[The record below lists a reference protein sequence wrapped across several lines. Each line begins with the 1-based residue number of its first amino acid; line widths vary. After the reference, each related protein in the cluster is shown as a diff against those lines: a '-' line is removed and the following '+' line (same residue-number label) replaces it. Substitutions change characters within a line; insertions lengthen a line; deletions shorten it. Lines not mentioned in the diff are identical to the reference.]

1 MKCISMYKALLLL
14 VGVLMPLLFA
24 CTRSYPGLEYED
36 DNGFSNGEGSTN
48 TPIMLFLNDPLFFTM
63 TTTRGTGVFEP
74 DNKNKYNNATFHVFA
89 FRDAED
95 VDMTMT
101 LASDS
106 DRYNCLVDGDV
117 FFKGRP
123 MKMDKDNSGE
133 MEFIRDEETN
143 VTEHLYY
150 GSKYQE
156 LGYNFFG
163 YYIDDFEPTSEN
175 SVRTKDEIYHN
186 VDIDGSQDI
195 MCGYSRELTPEY
207 VLNILKKNGNSSST
221 GLIADRNNILNYGY
235 STYAAHR
242 NVNPVI
248 DLKHVLARLKFEA
261 YAGDNKAQNITITN
275 IEVKSRTKGKLTVA
289 AADLTK
295 VGLQVDESQTPKSLY
310 LKEAS
315 VDGVAPTTSLRQDYY
330 KVELKKGDVNKYWAN
345 RTPLPIGESLL
356 VMPSDSYQLIIHY
369 NELRKES
376 EDSDKMIL
384 RKGIKAEYTI
394 NAPKLA
400 VNYDEASE
408 NYKFKGGYAYTIKI
422 AVYGLQPIE
431 VSAQIEGWK
440 EGGSVGIDPDEN
452 PNSSIDL

>member
-1 MKCISMYKALLLL
+1 MKNISMYKALLLL
-14 VGVLMPLLFA
+14 VGVLMPLLFS

-36 DNGFSNGEGSTN
+36 DNGFSNGEGSTS
-48 TPIMLFLNDPLFFTM
+48 TPIMLFLNDPQFFTM
-63 TTTRGTGVFEP
+63 ATTRGTGVFEP

-95 VDMTMT
+95 VNMNMT

-106 DRYNCLVDGDV
+106 DRYDCLIDGDE
-117 FFKGRP
+117 FFKGRLV
-123 MKMDKDNSGE
+123 KMNKDNSGE
-133 MEFIRDEETN
+133 MEFIRDEEN
-143 VTEHLYY
+143 GVTEYLYY

-163 YYIDDFEPTSEN
+163 YYIDDYELTSGN

-207 VLNILKKNGNSSST
+207 VLSILKKNGNTSGSSMIT
-221 GLIADRNNILNYGY
+221 ERNNILNYGY

-248 DLKHVLARLKFEA
+248 DLKHVLTRLKFEA
-261 YAGDNKAQNITITN
+261 YAGDNTSHNITITN
-275 IEVKSRTKGKLTVA
+275 IELKSRTKGKLTVA
-289 AADLTK
+289 ATDLSK
-295 VGLQVDESQTPKSLY
+295 VGLQVDETQTPKSLY

-315 VDGVAPTTSLRQDYY
+315 VDGVEQTTPLRQDYY
-330 KVELKKGDVNKYWAN
+330 KVELKKGDINKYWTD
-345 RTPLPIGESLL
+345 RTPLPIGESLM

-369 NELRKES
+369 NELRKEN
-376 EDSDKMIL
+376 EDSDKMVL

-400 VNYDEASE
+400 VNYDEASD
-408 NYKFKGGYAYTIKI
+408 NYLFKGGYAYTIKI

-431 VSAQIEGWK
+431 ISTQIEGWK
-440 EGGSVGIDPDEN
+440 EGGSLGIDPDEN
-452 PNSSIDL
+452 PNSSFDL